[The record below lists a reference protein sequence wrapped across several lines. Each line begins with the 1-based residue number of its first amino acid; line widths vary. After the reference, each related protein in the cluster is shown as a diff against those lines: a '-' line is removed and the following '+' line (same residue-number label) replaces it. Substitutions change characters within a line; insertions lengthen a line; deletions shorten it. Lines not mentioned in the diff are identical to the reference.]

1 MLCFVEADWP
11 MFGGDFTIAGLRVL
25 WPRKA
30 ASYIGQ
36 PGNVDA
42 PTAQHIYRTL
52 AASFPAA

>member
-11 MFGGDFTIAGLRVL
+11 LIGGDFTIANLRVL

-30 ASYIGQ
+30 ADRVAT

-42 PTAQHIYRTL
+42 ATAQHVYGIL
-52 AASFPAA
+52 ASSFPPA